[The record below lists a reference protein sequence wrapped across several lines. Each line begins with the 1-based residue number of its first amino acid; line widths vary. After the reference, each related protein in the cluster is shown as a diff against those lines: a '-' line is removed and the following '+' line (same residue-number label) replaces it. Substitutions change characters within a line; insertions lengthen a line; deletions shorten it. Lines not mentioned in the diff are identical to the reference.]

1 MNARRAAAEIGIV
14 AAVLVFGW
22 SVGVF
27 TSRHFAGQPMFYQA
41 DFGPAVMVAAGRGF
55 VNPVIVPGSPL
66 AEFLAVRRPSLS
78 AADVNMAAEF
88 PLDQFQQASRYLMLF
103 VGYVWRFSGISWA
116 AVSTVSGGLFGLM
129 LAACYAVARV
139 WFPRT
144 LSVLG
149 AVVLAL
155 SPAHLAQAPHI
166 RDYSKAPFIVLA
178 CAPLALLALRPLSR
192 RAVVLLSI
200 ACGVVAGLGVGFK
213 MDVVIMAPI
222 FVATVW
228 LFRGERPWRAPV
240 EKLLATAAFAL
251 AFVVAAAPVLFRVSS
266 GGSNGYHVIVLGYA
280 DPFDAGLGL
289 TRPAYSVLPFYDD
302 GYFKTVVQEYGAR
315 STGVVPELPSA
326 AYDAAGRSYWLE
338 IARHFPADVL
348 VRAYASAKAIL
359 NSPFDSPALNFLNP
373 PDRRTNPLWVV
384 LTNQLPHRARV
395 GAVFERLTIFNG
407 WGWVLGV
414 ALVAAGAARSARLAV
429 FAAWMTLA
437 LTGYA
442 SLQFAERHFFHLQF
456 IPLMAVLAVAH
467 ALIRRRHDWAAIRR
481 AAVAIVVLAVA
492 LVAPLEGVRAYQAA
506 HLRGLFQEYIDAPR
520 TNTGARVTDTGAG
533 TVLVRWPGMEGRAPR
548 RDARRTDYY
557 VVEYDGSPQEAALAE
572 VRYRS
577 ASQAT
582 DYSRMTA
589 IPNGAGLNRL
599 MIPVYGEAPAYTFD
613 GLEMPARFRDNVRGV
628 YRIEQPQR
636 LPLLLD
642 LRLGASWQE
651 GRLYQT
657 LTSAEAPGV
666 RLLGAGGGA
675 TRLAWMARLGAPE
688 LTPRVDAVA
697 TSYTPAARVTAG
709 VVEMDGPADTQS
721 SYLLEFTPVTVD
733 RPAALLVRGHLISGG
748 VAVGALEDGRWAGAV
763 VITDPGEFIAI
774 VPLNSPPRAGRRSYT
789 PIVTNA
795 TRRDRDRN
803 RFTLSR
809 FGVVTAGDVSR

>member
-1 MNARRAAAEIGIV
+1 VAAE
-14 AAVLVFGW
+14 L
-22 SVGVF
+22 
-27 TSRHFAGQPMFYQA
+27 
-41 DFGPAVMVAAGRGF
+41 
-55 VNPVIVPGSPL
+55 
-66 AEFLAVRRPSLS
+66 
-78 AADVNMAAEF
+78 

-149 AVVLAL
+149 TVALAL

-178 CAPLALLALRPLSR
+178 CVPLAMLALRPLPR

-200 ACGVVAGLGVGFK
+200 ACGVVVGLGVGFK
-213 MDVVIMAPI
+213 MDVIVMAPI

-240 EKLLATAAFAL
+240 EKLLATAAFLLAL
-251 AFVVAAAPVLFRVSS
+251 AVAAAPVLFRVSS
-266 GGSNGYHVIVLGYA
+266 GGSNGYHVIVLGYS

-302 GYFKTVVQEYGAR
+302 GYFKAVVQEYGAR
-315 STGVVPELPSA
+315 SSGVVPAFPSP
-326 AYDAAGRSYWLE
+326 AYDAASRSYWLE

-348 VRAYASAKAIL
+348 VRAYASATAIL
-359 NSPFDSPALNFLNP
+359 NYPFDSPALNFLNP
-373 PDRRTNPLWVV
+373 PERRTNPLWVV
-384 LTNQLPHRARV
+384 LTNQVPHRARI

-414 ALVAAGAARSARLAV
+414 ALVAAGAARSARVGA

-437 LTGYA
+437 LAGYA
-442 SLQFAERHFFHLQF
+442 SLQFAERHFFHLQI
-456 IPLMAVLAVAH
+456 IPLMAVLATAH
-467 ALIRRRHDWAAIRR
+467 ALLRRRHERAAIGR
-481 AAVAIVVLAVA
+481 AAVAVVMLAVA
-492 LVAPLEGVRAYQAA
+492 LVVPLEGLRAYQAA

-520 TNTGARVTDTGAG
+520 SNTGARVTDAGAG
-533 TVLVRWPGMEGRAPR
+533 TVLVRWPGMEGRSPL

-557 VVEYDGSPQEAALAE
+557 VVEYDGSPQEIPLAE
-572 VRYRS
+572 VHYRS

-582 DYSRMTA
+582 DYSRIA
-589 IPNGAGLNRL
+589 SIPNAAGLNRL
-599 MIPVYGEAPAYTFD
+599 MIPVYGEAPAFTFD
-613 GLEMPARFRDNVRGV
+613 GLEMPARFKDNLRGV

-642 LRLGASWQE
+642 LRLGASWQD
-651 GRLYQT
+651 GRLYQR
-657 LTSAEAPGV
+657 LTSDEAPGV
-666 RLLGAGGGA
+666 RLLGPGGA
-675 TRLAWMARLGAPE
+675 VTRLAWMARLGAPE
-688 LTPRVDAVA
+688 LTPQVDAVV
-697 TSYTPAARVTAG
+697 TSYTPAARVIAN
-709 VVEMDGPADTQS
+709 VIEMDGPADTQS
-721 SYLLEFTPVTVD
+721 SYLMEFKPVAVD

-748 VAVGALEDGRWAGAV
+748 VAVGVLEGGRWAGSV
-763 VITDPGEFIAI
+763 VITDPGEFIAV
-774 VPLNSPPRAGRRSYT
+774 VPLDSPPHAGQRSYT

-795 TRRDRDRN
+795 TRRDHDRN

-809 FGVVTAGDVSR
+809 FGVVNAPPPSSF